1 MLTLLSMFLKHLL
14 FGLLIIAFF
23 VRFVF
28 WIFFFFCCCWGEF
41 SVQRAWESVW
51 IATTF
56 MNFPCWIKKKKK
68 KNASAVFWK
77 PNLYTHTPELL
88 TCPDWKQNCI
98 WLVGGGW
105 RHEVHFWLVWTV
117 ITVLWL
123 QGECE
128 CQTENIKGW
137 LKMKSCKLLNGIFSI
152 YAVYCLWV
160 GENDQ
165 ANKKSKIYTSYGSF
179 LLCFGVLCVR
189 VYWKEMLGLNY
200 SFNIYTKDGSFLIVL
215 CPVYQMLKTGIRM
228 RYK

>member
-23 VRFVF
+23 CSFCF
-28 WIFFFFCCCWGEF
+28 LDFFFFFVVVGVN
-41 SVQRAWESVW
+41 SVCKGLGKASELPPRSWTSPVEL
-51 IATTF
+51 
-56 MNFPCWIKKKKK
+56 KKKKK
-68 KNASAVFWK
+68 KASAVFWK